1 MRKDGLKWIGRQRP
15 VREAARGALW
25 TRSLFKATRNATAA
39 LGAGVLIG
47 AIGWELLETKTRNYW
62 T

>member
-1 MRKDGLKWIGRQRP
+1 MPKNGLKWIGKQRP

-25 TRSLFKATRNATAA
+25 THALFKTARNAAA
-39 LGAGVLIG
+39 AIGAGVVIG